1 MTDLAQLIAKLEAAS
16 EGSRE
21 LDAAMFRAIG
31 APLPDKFANLN
42 LELTW
47 GPDGSA
53 YMPVG
58 EMQVRYDPPAYT
70 LSIDAIVALIERKLP
85 GWHLQV
91 EKHPGNPA
99 HLRWGSNQD
108 NVDDKVARGR
118 TRNGTG
124 KRIDVDI
131 ARLLRSEGH
140 SNVVV
145 ARMFNVRPQSVERAL
160 RR

>member
-1 MTDLAQLIAKLEAAS
+1 MTELIERLEAAC

-70 LSIDAIVALIERKLP
+70 LSIDAIVAIIERKLP
-85 GWHLQV
+85 GWHIQV
-91 EKHPGNPA
+91 ERHPDFCDATLWPSPDA
-99 HLRWGSNQD
+99 PYWLTHAATMPMALCASF
-108 NVDDKVARGR
+108 
-118 TRNGTG
+118 
-124 KRIDVDI
+124 
-131 ARLLRSEGH
+131 L
-140 SNVVV
+140 
-145 ARMFNVRPQSVERAL
+145 RAL
-160 RR
+160 QAQQETSEDE

>member
-58 EMQVRYDPPAYT
+58 EMQVRYEPPAYT
-70 LSIDAIVALIERKLP
+70 TSLDAIVALIERKLP
-85 GWHLQV
+85 GWTLARLGQ
-91 EKHPGNPA
+91 N
-99 HLRWGSNQD
+99 
-108 NVDDKVARGR
+108 DDKTWYAELREGYLTSYDRVASSSYRPGSR
-118 TRNGTG
+118 PATPALALC
-124 KRIDVDI
+124 I
-131 ARLLRSEGH
+131 AFL
-140 SNVVV
+140 
-145 ARMFNVRPQSVERAL
+145 RAL
-160 RR
+160 QAQQETSEDE

>member
-1 MTDLAQLIAKLEAAS
+1 MTDLAQLISRLEAAS

-58 EMQVRYDPPAYT
+58 EMQVRYEPPAYT
-70 LSIDAIVALIERKLP
+70 TSIDAIVALIERKLP
-85 GWHLQV
+85 GWWVQYLGQTTKGWAARI
-91 EKHPGNPA
+91 ERQGTSLGLFNSTTPA
-99 HLRWGSNQD
+99 L
-108 NVDDKVARGR
+108 ALC
-118 TRNGTG
+118 
-124 KRIDVDI
+124 I
-131 ARLLRSEGH
+131 AFL
-140 SNVVV
+140 
-145 ARMFNVRPQSVERAL
+145 RAL
-160 RR
+160 QAQQETSEDE